1 MRTCAAV
8 TAVSQAITPAP
19 ARTMPAAR
27 GAATSVMTSIS
38 TDEMKNGFK
47 CNHSD
52 VNDINSHYRGRAGQK
67 FRPLP
72 AKDRRLTFFHTA
84 AG

>member
-1 MRTCAAV
+1 
-8 TAVSQAITPAP
+8 
-19 ARTMPAAR
+19 MPVAR

-38 TDEMKNGFK
+38 TDETQNDFK
-47 CNHSD
+47 CNHFD
-52 VNDINSHYRGRAGQK
+52 VNDIGYHYRGRAGQK

-72 AKDRRLTFFHTA
+72 AKDRRLTSFHIA

>member
-1 MRTCAAV
+1 MTLNGM
-8 TAVSQAITPAP
+8 
-19 ARTMPAAR
+19 ARN
-27 GAATSVMTSIS
+27 
-38 TDEMKNGFK
+38 DFK
-47 CNHSD
+47 CNHFD
-52 VNDINSHYRGRAGQK
+52 VNDIDSHDPGRAGQK